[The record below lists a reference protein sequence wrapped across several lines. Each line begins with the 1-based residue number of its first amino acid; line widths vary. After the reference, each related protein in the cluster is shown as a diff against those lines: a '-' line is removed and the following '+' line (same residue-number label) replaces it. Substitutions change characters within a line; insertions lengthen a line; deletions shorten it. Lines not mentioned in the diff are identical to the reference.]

1 MDVRSLV
8 KQSSFVE
15 TLCSAKSEA
24 KIKCKLLEDHLKI
37 SNNNLIEFDFH
48 FPIMQFVFHT
58 KFCINIVF
66 NFLWGLTVANKTYA
80 KFCGEDKLHH
90 GERVRW

>member
-1 MDVRSLV
+1 
-8 KQSSFVE
+8 
-15 TLCSAKSEA
+15 
-24 KIKCKLLEDHLKI
+24 
-37 SNNNLIEFDFH
+37 
-48 FPIMQFVFHT
+48 MQFVFPT

-90 GERVRW
+90 GERVRWKMPTTSPPEKSCQIVWFQEYNDIPRHPKKDLS